1 MSDFTAQVEN
11 INFQLCI
18 CEADFLL
25 KHVCA
30 LWRQGERCECV
41 YCRLAGRLRSALAW
55 PEGSQQL
62 HNALQHRQ
70 QGLLPPPGAW
80 KSLFPHWRQVLS
92 KAGSRYLAERAG
104 LGVRDKSKEKTSSR
118 MMALGDKQPLTCE
131 LLLEGNRIFP
141 APWFLH
147 VLLITFISKSFSY
160 SELLLWGHMC
170 FSRNCFL

>member
-1 MSDFTAQVEN
+1 MSG
-11 INFQLCI
+11 
-18 CEADFLL
+18 CE
-25 KHVCA
+25 
-30 LWRQGERCECV
+30 RV
-41 YCRLAGRLRSALAW
+41 YCRLAGRHRSVLAW
-55 PEGSQQL
+55 PQGSQQL
-62 HNALQHRQ
+62 RNALQHRQ

-131 LLLEGNRIFP
+131 LLLEGNRVFP
-141 APWFLH
+141 ALWFLH

-160 SELLLWGHMC
+160 SELLMWGHMC